1 MRKGPGKPN
10 KPKMGNEFVKRKISR
25 KDPQKLSDGSA
36 TEQKQMLPNSLVM
49 RVLEDPKAEKEA
61 DRLSRGV
68 TSVTPDALRE
78 EMGSRLGL
86 IFRMCSST
94 MILSV

>member
-1 MRKGPGKPN
+1 
-10 KPKMGNEFVKRKISR
+10 MGNEFVKRKISR